1 MPCDVPA
8 RRGLSSR
15 IMSSQ
20 KHIVLSG
27 GGTAGHVNPL
37 LAVAHVIRDLEP
49 DVDIAVVG
57 TAVGLEHDLVPQAGF
72 ELETIEKVPF
82 PRRPNKAALQF
93 PAKWWAETAKVR
105 DILTRH
111 HAQVVV
117 GFGGYTS
124 APVYA
129 AAHKMGIPIAIHEQN
144 ARAGMANK
152 LGARW
157 ASMIGAA
164 YAQPGL
170 KPRKGVEVERVG
182 LPLRPAIA
190 QLASDLE
197 HDRIATRKAAAAQL
211 GVDPNRPLVVVTGGS
226 LGAVN
231 VNRAVAAS
239 AKELLAHAQ
248 VIHLT
253 GKGKD
258 DEVRSLVSVSAGE
271 QVLGE
276 LGSDH
281 ASDGDYRVAPYL
293 ERIDLA
299 FACADLIICRSGA
312 GTVSELTALG
322 LPAIYVP
329 LPIGNGE
336 QRFNAQPVVDAQ
348 GGLMV
353 ADADFTSEW
362 VRNHVTKLLA
372 DPKTLSDYGANA
384 WKYGIRDAAEVMA
397 RRVLALIGQPDE

>member
-1 MPCDVPA
+1 MPRGLPPHG
-8 RRGLSSR
+8 GLSSW
-15 IMSSQ
+15 IMSNQ
-20 KHIVLSG
+20 KHIVLAG

-37 LAVAHVIRDLEP
+37 LAVAHVIRELEP
-49 DVDIAVVG
+49 EADIAVVG
-57 TAVGLEHDLVPQAGF
+57 TAVGLERDLVPQAGF

-93 PAKWWAETAKVR
+93 PAKWKAEKAKVR

-111 HAQVVV
+111 QAQVVV

-129 AAHKMGIPIAIHEQN
+129 AAHSMGIPIAIHEQN

-170 KPRKGVEVERVG
+170 KPRRGVEVERVG

-190 QLASDLE
+190 RLASDLE
-197 HDRIATRKAAAAQL
+197 HDRTATRKAAAAQL
-211 GVDPNRPLVVVTGGS
+211 GVDPDRPLVVVTGGS

-239 AKELLAHAQ
+239 AKDLLAHAQ

-271 QVLGE
+271 DVLGE
-276 LGSDH
+276 LGPDH
-281 ASDGDYRVAPYL
+281 VSDGDYRVAPYL

-329 LPIGNGE
+329 
-336 QRFNAQPVVDAQ
+336 
-348 GGLMV
+348 
-353 ADADFTSEW
+353 
-362 VRNHVTKLLA
+362 A
-372 DPKTLSDYGANA
+372 DPDKLSRYGANA

-397 RRVLALIGQPDE
+397 KRVLALIDQPAD

>member
-1 MPCDVPA
+1 
-8 RRGLSSR
+8 
-15 IMSSQ
+15 MSSQ

-49 DVDIAVVG
+49 DADIAVVG

-111 HAQVVV
+111 DAQVVV

-362 VRNHVTKLLA
+362 VRNHVPKLLA

>member
-1 MPCDVPA
+1 
-8 RRGLSSR
+8 
-15 IMSSQ
+15 MSSQ

-49 DVDIAVVG
+49 DADIAVVG

-72 ELETIEKVPF
+72 ELETIENVPF

-93 PAKWWAETAKVR
+93 PAKWRAETAKVR

-353 ADADFTSEW
+353 ADADFTPEW
-362 VRNHVTKLLA
+362 VRNHVPKLLA

>member
-1 MPCDVPA
+1 
-8 RRGLSSR
+8 
-15 IMSSQ
+15 MSSQ

-49 DVDIAVVG
+49 DADIAVVG

-93 PAKWWAETAKVR
+93 PAKWRAETAKVR

-170 KPRKGVEVERVG
+170 KPCKGVEVERVG

-276 LGSDH
+276 FGSDH

-299 FACADLIICRSGA
+299 FACADSIICRSGA

-353 ADADFTSEW
+353 ADADFTPEW
-362 VRNHVTKLLA
+362 VRNHVPKLLA

-397 RRVLALIGQPDE
+397 RRVLASIGQPDE

>member
-1 MPCDVPA
+1 
-8 RRGLSSR
+8 
-15 IMSSQ
+15 MSSQ

-49 DVDIAVVG
+49 DADIAVVG

-93 PAKWWAETAKVR
+93 PAKWRAETAKVR

-170 KPRKGVEVERVG
+170 KPCKGVEVERVG

-276 LGSDH
+276 FGSDH

-362 VRNHVTKLLA
+362 VRNHVPKLLA

>member
-1 MPCDVPA
+1 MPRGLPPHG
-8 RRGLSSR
+8 GLSSW
-15 IMSSQ
+15 IMSNQ
-20 KHIVLSG
+20 KHIVLAG

-37 LAVAHVIRDLEP
+37 LAVAHVIRELEP
-49 DVDIAVVG
+49 EADIAVVG
-57 TAVGLEHDLVPQAGF
+57 TAVGLERDLVPQAGF

-93 PAKWWAETAKVR
+93 PAKWKAEKAKVR

-111 HAQVVV
+111 QAQVVV

-129 AAHKMGIPIAIHEQN
+129 AAHSMGIPIAIHEQN

-170 KPRKGVEVERVG
+170 KPRRGVEVERVG

-190 QLASDLE
+190 RLASDLE
-197 HDRIATRKAAAAQL
+197 HDRTATRKAAAAQL
-211 GVDPNRPLVVVTGGS
+211 GVDPDRPLVVITGGS

-239 AKELLAHAQ
+239 AKDLLAHAQ

-271 QVLGE
+271 DVLGE
-276 LGSDH
+276 LGPDH
-281 ASDGDYRVAPYL
+281 VSDGDYRVAPYL

-336 QRFNAQPVVDAQ
+336 QRFNAQPWS
-348 GGLMV
+348 
-353 ADADFTSEW
+353 T
-362 VRNHVTKLLA
+362 RK
-372 DPKTLSDYGANA
+372 GA
-384 WKYGIRDAAEVMA
+384 
-397 RRVLALIGQPDE
+397 

>member
-1 MPCDVPA
+1 
-8 RRGLSSR
+8 
-15 IMSSQ
+15 MSSQ

-49 DVDIAVVG
+49 DADIAVVG

-93 PAKWWAETAKVR
+93 PAKWRAETAKVR

-348 GGLMV
+348 GGLLV

-362 VRNHVTKLLA
+362 VRNHVPKLLA

>member
-1 MPCDVPA
+1 MCDGMA
-8 RRGLSSR
+8 RGVLGCRGLSSYT
-15 IMSSQ
+15 MSNQ
-20 KHIVLSG
+20 KHIVLAG

-37 LAVAHVIRDLEP
+37 LAVAHVIRELEP
-49 DVDIAVVG
+49 DADIAVVG
-57 TAVGLEHDLVPQAGF
+57 TVVGLEHDLVPQAGF

-82 PRRPNKAALQF
+82 PRRPNMAALKF
-93 PAKWWAETAKVR
+93 PAQWKAETAKVR

-111 HAQVVV
+111 EAQVVV

-129 AAHKMGIPIAIHEQN
+129 AAHKMGIPIAMHEQN

-157 ASMIGAA
+157 ASMIGTA
-164 YAQPGL
+164 YAQTGL
-170 KPRKGVEVERVG
+170 KPRKGVEAERVG
-182 LPLRPAIA
+182 LPLRAEIAAIA
-190 QLASDLE
+190 HGME
-197 HDRIATRKAAAAQL
+197 HDRIATRQSAAAQL

-239 AKELLAHAQ
+239 ARELLEHAQ

-276 LGSDH
+276 LGPDH
-281 ASDGDYRVAPYL
+281 GNDGDYRVAPYL

-299 FACADLIICRSGA
+299 FACADLII
-312 GTVSELTALG
+312 
-322 LPAIYVP
+322 
-329 LPIGNGE
+329 
-336 QRFNAQPVVDAQ
+336 
-348 GGLMV
+348 
-353 ADADFTSEW
+353 
-362 VRNHVTKLLA
+362 
-372 DPKTLSDYGANA
+372 
-384 WKYGIRDAAEVMA
+384 
-397 RRVLALIGQPDE
+397 

>member
-1 MPCDVPA
+1 
-8 RRGLSSR
+8 
-15 IMSSQ
+15 MSSQ

-49 DVDIAVVG
+49 DADIAVVG

-93 PAKWWAETAKVR
+93 PAKWRAETAKVR

-170 KPRKGVEVERVG
+170 KPCKGVEVERVG

-336 QRFNAQPVVDAQ
+336 QRFNAQPVADAQ

-353 ADADFTSEW
+353 ADADFTPEW
-362 VRNHVTKLLA
+362 VRNHVPKLLA

>member
-49 DVDIAVVG
+49 DADIAVVG

-281 ASDGDYRVAPYL
+281 ASDGDYRFAPYL

-362 VRNHVTKLLA
+362 VRNHVPKLLA

-384 WKYGIRDAAEVMA
+384 WKYGIRDAAEIMA

>member
-1 MPCDVPA
+1 MPRGLPPHG
-8 RRGLSSR
+8 GLSSW
-15 IMSSQ
+15 IMSNQ
-20 KHIVLSG
+20 KHIVLAG

-37 LAVAHVIRDLEP
+37 LAVAHVIRELEP
-49 DVDIAVVG
+49 EADIAVVG
-57 TAVGLEHDLVPQAGF
+57 TAVGLERDLVPQAGF

-93 PAKWWAETAKVR
+93 PAKWKAEKAKVR

-111 HAQVVV
+111 QAQVVV

-129 AAHKMGIPIAIHEQN
+129 AAHSMGIPIAIHEQN

-170 KPRKGVEVERVG
+170 KPRRGVEVERVG

-190 QLASDLE
+190 RLASDLE
-197 HDRIATRKAAAAQL
+197 HDRTATRKAAAAQL
-211 GVDPNRPLVVVTGGS
+211 GVDPDRPLVVVTGGS

-239 AKELLAHAQ
+239 AKDLLAHAQ

-271 QVLGE
+271 DVLGE
-276 LGSDH
+276 LGPDH
-281 ASDGDYRVAPYL
+281 VSDGDYRVAPYL

-336 QRFNAQPVVDAQ
+336 QRFNAQPVVDAE

-353 ADADFTSEW
+353 VDGDFTPDWS
-362 VRNHVTKLLA
+362 VVMCRNCSPIRTSCPDTVPTRGNTA
-372 DPKTLSDYGANA
+372 SATPPKSWRSACS
-384 WKYGIRDAAEVMA
+384 R
-397 RRVLALIGQPDE
+397 

>member
-1 MPCDVPA
+1 
-8 RRGLSSR
+8 
-15 IMSSQ
+15 MSSQ

-49 DVDIAVVG
+49 DADIAVVG

-93 PAKWWAETAKVR
+93 PAKWRAETAKVR

-190 QLASDLE
+190 QLASNLE

-353 ADADFTSEW
+353 ADADFTPEW
-362 VRNHVTKLLA
+362 VRNHVPKLLA

>member
-1 MPCDVPA
+1 MPRGLPLHG
-8 RRGLSSR
+8 GLSSW
-15 IMSSQ
+15 IMSNQ
-20 KHIVLSG
+20 KHIVLAG

-37 LAVAHVIRDLEP
+37 LAVAHVIRELEP
-49 DVDIAVVG
+49 EADIAVVG
-57 TAVGLEHDLVPQAGF
+57 TAVGLERDLVPQAGF

-93 PAKWWAETAKVR
+93 PAKWKAEKAKVR

-111 HAQVVV
+111 QTQVVV

-129 AAHKMGIPIAIHEQN
+129 AAHSMGIPIAIHEQN

-170 KPRKGVEVERVG
+170 KPRRGVEVERVG

-190 QLASDLE
+190 RLASDLE
-197 HDRIATRKAAAAQL
+197 HDRTATRKAAAAQL
-211 GVDPNRPLVVVTGGS
+211 GVDPDRPLVVVTGGS

-239 AKELLAHAQ
+239 AKDLLAHAQ

-271 QVLGE
+271 DVLGE
-276 LGSDH
+276 LGPDH
-281 ASDGDYRVAPYL
+281 VSDGDYRVAPYL
-293 ERIDLA
+293 ER
-299 FACADLIICRSGA
+299 
-312 GTVSELTALG
+312 
-322 LPAIYVP
+322 P

-336 QRFNAQPVVDAQ
+336 QRFNAQPVVDAE

-353 ADADFTSEW
+353 ADGDFTPDW
-362 VRNHVTKLLA
+362 VRGHVPELLA
-372 DPKTLSDYGANA
+372 DPDKLSRYGANA

-397 RRVLALIGQPDE
+397 KRVLALIDQPAD

>member
-1 MPCDVPA
+1 
-8 RRGLSSR
+8 
-15 IMSSQ
+15 MSSQ

-49 DVDIAVVG
+49 DADIAVVG

-353 ADADFTSEW
+353 EDADFTPEW
-362 VRNHVTKLLA
+362 VRNHVPKLLA

>member
-1 MPCDVPA
+1 MPRGLPLHG
-8 RRGLSSR
+8 GLSSW
-15 IMSSQ
+15 IMSNQ
-20 KHIVLSG
+20 KHIVLAG

-37 LAVAHVIRDLEP
+37 LAVAHVIRELEP
-49 DVDIAVVG
+49 EADIAVVG
-57 TAVGLEHDLVPQAGF
+57 TAVGLERDLVPQAGF

-93 PAKWWAETAKVR
+93 PAKWKAEKAKVR

-111 HAQVVV
+111 QAQVVV
-117 GFGGYTS
+117 GFVGYTS
-124 APVYA
+124 APVCA
-129 AAHKMGIPIAIHEQN
+129 AAHSMGIPIAIHEQN

-170 KPRKGVEVERVG
+170 KPRRGVEVERVG

-190 QLASDLE
+190 RLASDLE
-197 HDRIATRKAAAAQL
+197 HDRTATRKAAAAQL
-211 GVDPNRPLVVVTGGS
+211 GVDPDRPLVVVTGGS

-239 AKELLAHAQ
+239 AKDLIAHAQ

-271 QVLGE
+271 DVLGE
-276 LGSDH
+276 LGPDH
-281 ASDGDYRVAPYL
+281 VSDGDYRVAPYL

-336 QRFNAQPVVDAQ
+336 QRFNAQPVVDAE

-353 ADADFTSEW
+353 SDGDFTPDW
-362 VRNHVTKLLA
+362 VRGHVPELLA
-372 DPKTLSDYGANA
+372 DPDKLSRDGANA

-397 RRVLALIGQPDE
+397 KRVLALIDQPAD

>member
-1 MPCDVPA
+1 MPRGLPPHG
-8 RRGLSSR
+8 GLSSW
-15 IMSSQ
+15 IMSNQ
-20 KHIVLSG
+20 KHIVLAG

-37 LAVAHVIRDLEP
+37 LAAAHVIRELEP
-49 DVDIAVVG
+49 EADIAVVG
-57 TAVGLEHDLVPQAGF
+57 TAVGLERDLVPQAGF

-93 PAKWWAETAKVR
+93 PAKWKAEKAKVR

-111 HAQVVV
+111 QAQVVV

-129 AAHKMGIPIAIHEQN
+129 AAHSMGIPIAIHEQN

-170 KPRKGVEVERVG
+170 RPRRGVEVERVG

-190 QLASDLE
+190 RLASDLE
-197 HDRIATRKAAAAQL
+197 HDRTATRKAAAAQL
-211 GVDPNRPLVVVTGGS
+211 GVDPDRPLVVITGGS

-239 AKELLAHAQ
+239 AKDLLAHAQ

-271 QVLGE
+271 DVLGE
-276 LGSDH
+276 LGPDH
-281 ASDGDYRVAPYL
+281 VSDGDYRVAPYL

-329 LPIGNGE
+329 LP
-336 QRFNAQPVVDAQ
+336 RRP
-348 GGLMV
+348 
-353 ADADFTSEW
+353 
-362 VRNHVTKLLA
+362 R
-372 DPKTLSDYGANA
+372 
-384 WKYGIRDAAEVMA
+384 AA
-397 RRVLALIGQPDE
+397 R

>member
-1 MPCDVPA
+1 
-8 RRGLSSR
+8 
-15 IMSSQ
+15 MSSQ

-49 DVDIAVVG
+49 DADIAVVG

-93 PAKWWAETAKVR
+93 PAKWRAETAKVR

-197 HDRIATRKAAAAQL
+197 HDRIAMRKAAAAQL

-353 ADADFTSEW
+353 ADADFTPEW
-362 VRNHVTKLLA
+362 VRNHVPKLLA

>member
-1 MPCDVPA
+1 
-8 RRGLSSR
+8 
-15 IMSSQ
+15 MSSQ

-49 DVDIAVVG
+49 DADIAVVG

>member
-1 MPCDVPA
+1 MPRGLPPPG
-8 RRGLSSR
+8 GLSSW
-15 IMSSQ
+15 IMSNQ
-20 KHIVLSG
+20 KHIVLAG

-37 LAVAHVIRDLEP
+37 LAVAHVIRELEP
-49 DVDIAVVG
+49 EADIAVVG
-57 TAVGLEHDLVPQAGF
+57 TAVGLERDLVPQAGF

-93 PAKWWAETAKVR
+93 PAKWKAEKAEVR

-111 HAQVVV
+111 QAQVVV

-129 AAHKMGIPIAIHEQN
+129 AAHSMGIPIAIHEQN

-170 KPRKGVEVERVG
+170 KPRRGV
-182 LPLRPAIA
+182 
-190 QLASDLE
+190 D
-197 HDRIATRKAAAAQL
+197 DRAAVRRESAAQL
-211 GVDPNRPLVVVTGGS
+211 GVDPDRPLVVVTGGS

-239 AKELLAHAQ
+239 AKDLLAHAQ

-271 QVLGE
+271 DVLGE
-276 LGSDH
+276 LGPDH
-281 ASDGDYRVAPYL
+281 VSDGDYRVAPYL

-336 QRFNAQPVVDAQ
+336 QRFNAQPVVDAE

-353 ADADFTSEW
+353 ADGDFTPDW
-362 VRNHVTKLLA
+362 VRGHVPELLA
-372 DPKTLSDYGANA
+372 DPDKLSRYGANA

-397 RRVLALIGQPDE
+397 KRVLALIDQPAD